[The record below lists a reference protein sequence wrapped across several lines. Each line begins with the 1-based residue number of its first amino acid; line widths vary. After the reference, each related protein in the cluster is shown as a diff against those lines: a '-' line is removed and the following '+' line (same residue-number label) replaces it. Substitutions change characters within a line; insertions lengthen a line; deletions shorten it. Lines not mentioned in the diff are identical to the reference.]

1 MSKTFIRIDNF
12 LSKEECNKLIEKFKQ
27 SKDSVLKYRNTFTVK
42 IKPENILEKINN
54 QFKFHNF
61 LKPDNCEIVMWPVDS
76 YMKIHIDNGDKFSF
90 FLYLNDDFEGGETVV
105 EDITGK
111 PKQGRIIIFSNGVMY
126 HEVKQIKKNNRFMLA
141 GWYN

>member
-1 MSKTFIRIDNF
+1 MNRTFIRIDNF

-27 SKDSVLKYRNTFTVK
+27 SKDSVLKYRNTFTLK
-42 IKPENILEKINN
+42 IKPENILERINN

-105 EDITGK
+105 EDITVK

>member
-1 MSKTFIRIDNF
+1 MNRTFVRIDNF

-27 SKDSVLKYRNTFTVK
+27 SKDSVLKYRNTFTLK
-42 IKPENILEKINN
+42 IKPENILDRINN

-105 EDITGK
+105 EDITVK
-111 PKQGRIIIFSNGVMY
+111 PKQGRIIVFSNGVMY
-126 HEVKQIKKNNRFMLA
+126 HEVKQIKKNSRFMLA

>member
-12 LSKEECNKLIEKFKQ
+12 LSKEECNKLIKKFKQ

-105 EDITGK
+105 EDITVK
-111 PKQGRIIIFSNGVMY
+111 PKQGRIIVFSNGVMY

>member
-1 MSKTFIRIDNF
+1 MNRTFIRIDNF

-27 SKDSVLKYRNTFTVK
+27 SKDSVLKYRNTFTLK
-42 IKPENILEKINN
+42 I
-54 QFKFHNF
+54 
-61 LKPDNCEIVMWPVDS
+61 KPDNCEIVMWPVDS

-105 EDITGK
+105 EDITVK

>member
-105 EDITGK
+105 EDITVK
-111 PKQGRIIIFSNGVMY
+111 PKQGRIIVFSNGVMY

>member
-76 YMKIHIDNGDKFSF
+76 YMKIHIDNGDKFF
-90 FLYLNDDFEGGETVV
+90 FLLYLNDDFEGGETVV
-105 EDITGK
+105 EDITVK
-111 PKQGRIIIFSNGVMY
+111 PKQGRIIVFSNGVMY

>member
-1 MSKTFIRIDNF
+1 MNRTFVRIDNF

-27 SKDSVLKYRNTFTVK
+27 SKDSVLKYRNTFTLK
-42 IKPENILEKINN
+42 IKPENILERINN

-105 EDITGK
+105 EDITVK
-111 PKQGRIIIFSNGVMY
+111 PKQGRIIVFSNGVMY

>member
-27 SKDSVLKYRNTFTVK
+27 SKDSVLKYRNTFTV
-42 IKPENILEKINN
+42 NN
-54 QFKFHNF
+54 KFRFHNF

-105 EDITGK
+105 EDITVK
-111 PKQGRIIIFSNGVMY
+111 PKQGRIIVFSNGVMY

>member
-1 MSKTFIRIDNF
+1 MNRTFVRIDNF

-27 SKDSVLKYRNTFTVK
+27 SKDSVLKYRNTFTLK
-42 IKPENILEKINN
+42 IKPENILERINN

-105 EDITGK
+105 EDITVK
-111 PKQGRIIIFSNGVMY
+111 PKQGRIIVFSNGVMY
-126 HEVKQIKKNNRFMLA
+126 HEVKQIKKNSRFMLA

>member
-1 MSKTFIRIDNF
+1 MNRTFVRIDNF

-27 SKDSVLKYRNTFTVK
+27 SKDSVFKYRNTFTLK
-42 IKPENILEKINN
+42 IKPENILDRINN

-105 EDITGK
+105 EDITVK
-111 PKQGRIIIFSNGVMY
+111 PKQGRIIVFSNGVMY
-126 HEVKQIKKNNRFMLA
+126 HEVKQIKKNSRFMLA

>member
-90 FLYLNDDFEGGETVV
+90 FLYF
-105 EDITGK
+105 
-111 PKQGRIIIFSNGVMY
+111 
-126 HEVKQIKKNNRFMLA
+126 
-141 GWYN
+141 